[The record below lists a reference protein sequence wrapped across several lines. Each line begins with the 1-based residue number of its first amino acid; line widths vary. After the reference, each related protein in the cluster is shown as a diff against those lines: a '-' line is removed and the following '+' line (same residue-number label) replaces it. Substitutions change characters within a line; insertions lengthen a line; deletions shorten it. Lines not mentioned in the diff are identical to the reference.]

1 MNKVCLTGR
10 ITKDV
15 ELRATQNGTAYTM
28 FTIAVDRQ
36 FKDANGQKQT
46 DFISCVAWNNQ
57 ADFMSRY
64 IKKGN
69 MLELTGSIQTRT
81 YQTQQ
86 NETRAITEVIIDSVS
101 NLTPKPQEPQQ
112 NQGYQQQPQQR
123 GGYQQ
128 QVYQTQGYQKPSQQ
142 EEMINIEEDLPF

>member
-1 MNKVCLTGR
+1 
-10 ITKDV
+10 
-15 ELRATQNGTAYTM
+15 
-28 FTIAVDRQ
+28 
-36 FKDANGQKQT
+36 
-46 DFISCVAWNNQ
+46 
-57 ADFMSRY
+57 MSRY
-64 IKKGN
+64 VKKGN
-69 MLELTGSIQTRT
+69 MLEVTGSIQTRT

-128 QVYQTQGYQKPSQQ
+128 QGYQTQGYQKPSQQ